1 MTLNLK
7 LLKIGLYA
15 RVSSEKQAQEKTIN
29 SQIASIV
36 EYTNSLEEK
45 IDPDL
50 HFIDDGVSGASL
62 ERPGLDRLRDKA
74 LAGEVTKVY
83 ILSPDRLSRKSA
95 HQVLLIEEMRR
106 LGVTFAFVN
115 RQIGDT
121 PEDQMLLQIQ
131 GVVAEY
137 EREKIME
144 RSRRGKLYAARSGK
158 VNVLGGAPYGYYYQ
172 KATESKDANYLIH
185 PEEAPIVKEAFS
197 LYCNKN
203 FSIGEI
209 AKHFTN
215 KSYLTRSGKTFWE
228 RSVIWGMLRNPAY
241 KGSAA
246 FRKTT
251 RVKRIKKTKLALSSK
266 NPLRSELSS
275 TRDRPKEDWI
285 YIPVPVIIEE
295 KIFDFAQQKLKDNI
309 KFAPRNNKKH
319 NYLLSGLLRC
329 KTCSYSIYGKPAS
342 NSKYKRLYYRCMG
355 QDGHRW
361 PEGRV
366 CTGHPVRTEV
376 LDDLV
381 WKSVKN
387 LLLTPE
393 TILDEYQRRLK
404 TYETDYEAIIT
415 EKSNEI
421 NRYKR
426 ERIRLIDL
434 FQTGLVEKEEVEA
447 KLKGVRAKMEQL
459 NNEINYLNNQ
469 EEESKKLL
477 TVIRNLDDFSS
488 KISKN
493 LDSHTFEEK
502 RSIVKFLIEEV
513 EVDTMHDVINVKHI
527 IPLDLKMCQLRSGGN
542 DNAAMESFFHTL
554 KVELVHG
561 ENYRSQ
567 NEASSSIA
575 YYIEAYYN
583 RKRRHSA
590 INYNI
595 PLLYE
600 SLAVAT

>member
-1 MTLNLK
+1 MILNLK

-115 RQIGDT
+115 RQIGNT

-319 NYLLSGLLRC
+319 SYLLSGLLRC
-329 KTCSYSIYGKPAS
+329 KICSYSIYGKPAS

-404 TYETDYEAIIT
+404 TYKTDYEAIIT

-502 RSIVKFLIEEV
+502 RSIVKFLIEQV
-513 EVDTMHDVINVKHI
+513 EVDTMHDIINVKHI
-527 IPLDLKMCQLRSGGN
+527 IPLDLKMCQLRSGSN
-542 DNAAMESFFHTL
+542 NTSLRSTHDSF
-554 KVELVHG
+554 VP
-561 ENYRSQ
+561 Y
-567 NEASSSIA
+567 
-575 YYIEAYYN
+575 
-583 RKRRHSA
+583 A
-590 INYNI
+590 IF
-595 PLLYE
+595 
-600 SLAVAT
+600 